1 MSAAMSAFDRL
12 LDRRLL
18 PLLGPLLLFALWQL
32 VISAQ
37 WVKPV
42 LLPPPGTA
50 EVTSLPNVVW
60 EIAGALVMGAVIGAG
75 VSLYLR
81 FIQKQLLIFGIIV
94 AILGTEVAR
103 LAHVVDEGRT
113 VAGIRCLRTGGQ
125 HLRCGHTL
133 LF

>member
-1 MSAAMSAFDRL
+1 MNDTTKPRAM
-12 LDRRLL
+12 L
-18 PLLGPLLLFALWQL
+18 PQPT
-32 VISAQ
+32 V
-37 WVKPV
+37 
-42 LLPPPGTA
+42 A

-103 LAHVVDEGRT
+103 LAHVE
-113 VAGIRCLRTGGQ
+113 L
-125 HLRCGHTL
+125 LLTL
-133 LF
+133 LTAGFVMETSDRAIPVKRYGVPSSEQVRLCWSCSSRFLVPAFIWTS